1 MIAEITMAVSAAKQA
16 HSFITKSVG
25 AGHSIMDLTDRVA
38 AFYDSR
44 DKILA
49 AEAANKTKSGFL
61 GSGSVEAEALKIVA
75 AKKQLADYESQLR
88 ELIMYT
94 AGEQFYIDMIRER
107 RAIKDARIKAAKAK
121 AARKQM
127 IINILAISGAAL
139 VILTLL
145 PFITVALLSDK

>member
-1 MIAEITMAVSAAKQA
+1 MAVSAAKQA

-44 DKILA
+44 DKVLA

-139 VILTLL
+139 VIPTLL

>member
-44 DKILA
+44 DKVLA

-145 PFITVALLSDK
+145 PFLTVALLSDK

>member
-1 MIAEITMAVSAAKQA
+1 MAVSAAKQA

-44 DKILA
+44 DKVLA

>member
-38 AFYDSR
+38 SFYDNR

-107 RAIKDARIKAAKAK
+107 RAIKDARIKAAKAQ

-127 IINILAISGAAL
+127 IINILAISGATL
-139 VILTLL
+139 VVLTLL

>member
-1 MIAEITMAVSAAKQA
+1 MAVSAAKQA

-44 DKILA
+44 DKVLA

-145 PFITVALLSDK
+145 PFLTVALLSDK

>member
-44 DKILA
+44 DKVLA

-75 AKKQLADYESQLR
+75 AKKQLADVESQLR
-88 ELIMYT
+88 ELIMFT
-94 AGEQFYIDMIRER
+94 AGEQFYLDMIRER
-107 RAIKDARIKAAKAK
+107 RAIKDARIKAAKAQ

>member
-44 DKILA
+44 DKVLA

-75 AKKQLADYESQLR
+75 AKKQLADVESQLR
-88 ELIMYT
+88 ELIMFT
-94 AGEQFYIDMIRER
+94 AGEQFYLDMIRER

-127 IINILAISGAAL
+127 IINALCIAGATL
-139 VILTLL
+139 VVLTLL
-145 PFITVALLSDK
+145 PFLTVALLSDK